1 MCRRMRSQIERT
13 FTYCCYWKK
22 GSRENLQVSRTNKK
36 QTAEAGEVVKLSKPP
51 PRPRHRAGT
60 LCEISNSDWRAREL
74 SDTTTYPSFYCTSE
88 PKSIAVA
95 AAHIN
100 HRNLSSD
107 PTRQNTQ
114 LKWVTQTSRPASGD
128 SSRSAVSS
136 SSAPASTPRS
146 SPLLSRSS
154 ITSAYVNSSDRY
166 PERIPTSKYTHPH
179 KTHLRTLFTPIATCA
194 QDEQTISK
202 SARLTVYEIGPCR
215 GSFLRPQGCRP
226 PPLRLPLG
234 SLFDP
239 HRH

>member
-1 MCRRMRSQIERT
+1 MLLVVRKEKQKKI
-13 FTYCCYWKK
+13 WKSRAVK
-22 GSRENLQVSRTNKK
+22 KQSGSRGRKARCKRGS
-36 QTAEAGEVVKLSKPP
+36 TATAKEGPTTETHFAKSSQHTPAT
-51 PRPRHRAGT
+51 RSISTTRH
-60 LCEISNSDWRAREL
+60 
-74 SDTTTYPSFYCTSE
+74 PSFYCTSE
-88 PKSIAVA
+88 SKSIAVA
-95 AAHIN
+95 AAHTN
-100 HRNLSSD
+100 LRNLSSD

-154 ITSAYVNSSDRY
+154 TTSAYVNSSDRY
-166 PERIPTSKYTHPH
+166 PERLPTSKYTHPH